1 MKVGVSEQ
9 ETRDKEMFQKQR
21 DSVTKAVVFSRVKMM
36 FEKQPPGL
44 LRWKYFVNQLK
55 KKPQ

>member
-36 FEKQPPGL
+36 FTEMEA
-44 LRWKYFVNQLK
+44 FCESI
-55 KKPQ
+55 